1 MLNPLQTPPNQ
12 PSPMTGLVIALLA
25 VLVVIGAVV
34 VSKVARPLPQFVP
47 AATLHEAQVMFRR
60 GDYPLAVDLF
70 NTLADKNN
78 STAKYWLGHMNELG
92 LGVPRNVTKALRLYK
107 EAAAQDVRAANLRL
121 GEIYLHGNVV
131 APDFSKANKYLTSAA
146 DQGDAEAAM
155 LLGKMYRRGLGT
167 APEPKKA
174 FAWLEVASIEGNQ
187 AARRMRDQSL
197 NSLNPK
203 NQRAA
208 ATMADSL
215 LGSMHHSAV
224 ESGDTSSSPSSA

>member
-1 MLNPLQTPPNQ
+1 MSDPWHRPQHS
-12 PSPMTGLVIALLA
+12 SPVTGLVIALLA
-25 VLVVIGAVV
+25 VLVFIGTVV
-34 VSKVARPLPQFVP
+34 LSTVARPLPRSIP
-47 AATLHEAQVMFRR
+47 GATLHEAQVIFRR
-60 GDYPLAVDLF
+60 GDYSVAADLF
-70 NTLADKNN
+70 STLAGKNN

-92 LGVPRNVTKALRLYK
+92 LGVPRNVTRALKLYK
-107 EAAAQDVRAANLRL
+107 EAAAQGVGAANLRL
-121 GEIYLHGNVV
+121 GEIYLHGNLVP
-131 APDFSKANKYLTSAA
+131 PDFSKAKAYLTSAA

-187 AARRMRDQSL
+187 AARHMRDQSL

-208 ATMADSL
+208 ATLADSI
-215 LGSMHHSAV
+215 LGSIKHGA
-224 ESGDTSSSPSSA
+224 T